1 MAQFLASVG
10 SPLAGAVPQNEEGR
24 AARHTLPP
32 SAVLQLLD
40 ARIESVVKQLP
51 PTPAP
56 DSDDVSTAS
65 EEDIDYMQP
74 DIVRSLD
81 AYAQAMAQYSR
92 TSLVLSHLERFEPVL
107 GAVGQIHEALD
118 SGDVS
123 HLAKTLEHAAES
135 LYTVGLRVD
144 WRRAETRAVA
154 PEADL
159 QASESGSALLQSL
172 STYVQDV
179 CLQFRSRIKGMW
191 PHVLRVETDA
201 ASKHMTLAVNSGALA
216 FLWHDAIMVDEAHAR
231 ADELSDELLRTV
243 FRPILEGTHATWQ
256 VEQTAHGVLQITR
269 ADGASEPTEVLT
281 QVLAFLQTALFTPSA
296 DESADAALSPSLQ
309 TAVSRRMIPPVLALA
324 KSVLAHGQGP
334 VVPSL
339 SECEQA
345 SATRRQRAQALH
357 AFLAETGYVGPA
369 RASYAS
375 SDVAWAHPEP
385 LSDLDTWAE
394 RLDGA
399 AYADILGGA
408 LDETRKLVLWSDDA
422 SWAPVRVETKVELPQ
437 EAPPPPEPQPAP
449 AAMPAEVPRQPSG
462 SAPKAPSSA
471 HHRET
476 APPTRA
482 RAAPEATTA
491 AASPPLSKKPK
502 KPTLGGV
509 KKLGAKSLP
518 KGAEG
523 GEPAAP
529 SAPAPAVR
537 AAAPLSTAPA
547 PAAPVSAPRA
557 TAPPAA
563 SVAAKPAAVP
573 AAAEP
578 DTSAGAWDWGD
589 ESREQDDPWDWDDD
603 TKEPEAGLDRKE
615 QPETEA
621 HAPPQPDDQQ
631 PGAEGW
637 DKHPEAPEAA
647 DPWDQPEA
655 DPWDIQEAGDT
666 AVQEHAVPQEGE
678 FGSWDVQ
685 EHRHPVE
692 TVQQAGAP
700 QDTEFDSWDV
710 QEHEGAKTVPEPSA
724 PQEREFDSW
733 HVQEPDAAGEVAEH
747 AAPHEHGFDSW
758 DVHEPEQPAHNV
770 PEPSAPQDH
779 EFDSWGAQESGGVE
793 TVPEQGAPEE
803 PAFDSWDVREPEQ
816 PVHKV
821 PEPSAPQDHEFDSWG
836 AQESGGGETVPEQG
850 APEESAFDSW
860 DVQEPGHPAKVPEHG
875 APEEAALDSWDVQEP
890 AGPARAAPEPTDPQ
904 EAGFDQ
910 WNVEEAQKP
919 PTDVQ
924 AGEEWQTWET
934 DEGAWDAG
942 AYDAPGAAKPQ
953 EEQPATDP
961 WGAEAPE
968 ATGTEHAERPGEV
981 PWDMEAAEEP
991 SGLAAEPSVEHQE
1004 TAIPFDAEQQEGESP
1019 WNLENPETAYTGAEP
1034 RQDFDQGAE
1043 PWEGQH
1049 HEAPGAEATE
1059 PMAESEPATEPWDAE
1074 APTSVDLPAP
1084 EPAPAPEPLPDTQGP
1099 AADDAGDED
1108 AWGWG
1113 DQEASEIGPEAD
1125 PEVPAEQQ
1133 EPSETEALNA
1143 PLPGP
1148 EQQGVAA
1155 HTTWDMGEW
1164 EEPSTD
1170 PAHPS
1175 EPQTAPTDAWDLG
1188 APEMTGPETFEGQA
1202 QAGGVDDWDT
1212 GIPAAPS
1219 EQGPPQEGPPAASGQ
1234 EQAEEGWPLEDP
1246 EEPGTLDA
1254 PPAQDQPHVSD
1265 AWESRAPV
1273 PAAPE
1278 APPASAQ
1285 DDTEAWGDEWEP
1297 SGAEPGQHQEDD
1309 FEAWDWGEPETTD
1322 AGAAPAESGQPDS
1335 AWGLDSEAQEPSD
1348 AGHVADESPA
1358 ASAHGAVP
1366 EEPGVQPA
1374 VTPVPSRAETAAVQ
1388 PGPGPAA
1395 PAAPASE
1402 QPEQEAWDWG
1412 EPETPGPGEDD
1423 PWDWDEPESPGQ
1435 ARSGGKDADPWGW
1448 EEPGADEPDAGADD
1462 AWGWGEPEQPDS
1474 AAAAAA
1480 DAAEQPPEDAWDWGE
1495 TGDVQNEDSPQDT
1508 LAVEAELSGPSGT
1521 ARAAVPA
1528 APAAPAASA
1537 SHHAPATRTESYA
1550 VSERCMRF
1558 VSLLQQLWDAR
1569 QANARSPESKVAAS
1583 MQQAFGNG
1591 ITEGVRLFCTLMP
1604 TVHAAALEH
1613 VPALCML
1620 FANDCSHVASV
1631 LERWA
1636 GTAEPPLQR
1645 QLHDV
1650 EKLVSALGSRWF
1662 EAQLARQASALRECL
1677 DSADGF
1683 TRTDDDARY
1692 AACERAVAQ
1701 VTHIVQH
1708 LVHVWKDVLLPQVL
1722 RTTLGTL
1729 VDSVFQRM
1737 LQMIKDL
1744 EDISEPESVR
1754 LAALTR
1760 TLLEAMLA
1768 QFAQILGQPAQEDAA
1783 MRVAGTAVPSWFKFA
1798 YLPEILTGSLAD
1810 VEFLLF
1816 DPEGGGALVD
1826 YTKREMSA
1834 LIRAL
1839 FADTPHRRRLLERV
1853 QRAALAA

>member
-1 MAQFLASVG
+1 MASREETDVAQFLASVG
-10 SPLAGAVPQNEEGR
+10 SPLAGAVPQNGEGR

-74 DIVRSLD
+74 EIVRSLD

-123 HLAKTLEHAAES
+123 HLAKTLEHAAE
-135 LYTVGLRVD
+135 LLNTVGLRVD

-159 QASESGSALLQSL
+159 QASEPGSALLQSL

-179 CLQFRSRIKGMW
+179 CSQFRSRIKGMW
-191 PHVLRVETDA
+191 PHVLRVEADA
-201 ASKHMTLAVNSGALA
+201 ASKHMTLVVNRGALA

-243 FRPILEGTHATWQ
+243 FRPILEGIHATWQ
-256 VEQTAHGVLQITR
+256 VEQTAHGVLQVTR

-281 QVLAFLQTALFTPSA
+281 QVLAFLQSALFTPSA
-296 DESADAALSPSLQ
+296 DESADAALAPSLQ
-309 TAVSRRMIPPVLALA
+309 TAVSRRMIPPVVALA

-339 SECEQA
+339 SDCEQA

-399 AYADILGGA
+399 TYADILGGA

-449 AAMPAEVPRQPSG
+449 AAMPAEVPRQSSG
-462 SAPKAPSSA
+462 SAPKSPSPA
-471 HHRET
+471 HHRDT
-476 APPTRA
+476 VPPTRA

-491 AASPPLSKKPK
+491 AAEPPLSKKPK

-523 GEPAAP
+523 EPAAP
-529 SAPAPAVR
+529 SALPPAVR
-537 AAAPLSTAPA
+537 TAVPLSTAPA
-547 PAAPVSAPRA
+547 PAAPAPAAPVPAPRA
-557 TAPPAA
+557 AAPPAV

-573 AAAEP
+573 PAAEP

-589 ESREQDDPWDWDDD
+589 EEREQEDPWDWDDD
-603 TKEPEAGLDRKE
+603 TKEPEAGLDRSE

-621 HAPPQPDDQQ
+621 HAPPRSDDQQ

-637 DKHPEAPEAA
+637 DKHPEVPEAA
-647 DPWDQPEA
+647 DPWDQPET
-655 DPWDIQEAGDT
+655 DPWDTQEAGDT

-678 FGSWDVQ
+678 FDSWDVQ

-710 QEHEGAKTVPEPSA
+710 QEHGGAKTVPEPSA
-724 PQEREFDSW
+724 LQEREFDSW
-733 HVQEPDAAGEVAEH
+733 D
-747 AAPHEHGFDSW
+747 
-758 DVHEPEQPAHNV
+758 
-770 PEPSAPQDH
+770 
-779 EFDSWGAQESGGVE
+779 AQESGGE

-821 PEPSAPQDHEFDSWG
+821 PEPSAPQDHDFDSWD
-836 AQESGGGETVPEQG
+836 AQESGGVETVPEQGAPGEPAFDSWDAQEPGGVETVPEQG
-850 APEESAFDSW
+850 APEEPAFDSW
-860 DVQEPGHPAKVPEHG
+860 DVREPEQPVHQAPEPS

-890 AGPARAAPEPTDPQ
+890 VGPAGAAP
-904 EAGFDQ
+904 EAGFDH

-919 PTDVQ
+919 SADVQ

-942 AYDAPGAAKPQ
+942 AYDAPRAAEPQ
-953 EEQPATDP
+953 EGQPATDP

-968 ATGTEHAERPGEV
+968 ATGTEHAERPGED

-1004 TAIPFDAEQQEGESP
+1004 TAIPFDAEQQEGEAP
-1019 WNLENPETAYTGAEP
+1019 WNLEDPETAYTGAEP
-1034 RQDFDQGAE
+1034 RQDFYQGAE

-1059 PMAESEPATEPWDAE
+1059 PMAEAEPATEPWGAE
-1074 APTSVDLPAP
+1074 APRSVVEPAP
-1084 EPAPAPEPLPDTQGP
+1084 EPAPAQEPLPDTQGP

-1113 DQEASEIGPEAD
+1113 DQEASETGPEAD
-1125 PEVPAEQQ
+1125 PEAPAEQQ
-1133 EPSETEALNA
+1133 EPSETEALNV
-1143 PLPGP
+1143 PHPGP

-1164 EEPSTD
+1164 AEPSTD
-1170 PAHPS
+1170 AAHPS
-1175 EPQTAPTDAWDLG
+1175 EPQTAPTDAWDLA
-1188 APEMTGPETFEGQA
+1188 APEVTGPETYEGQA
-1202 QAGGVDDWDT
+1202 QAGSVGDWDT

-1234 EQAEEGWPLEDP
+1234 EPAEEGWPLEDP

-1254 PPAQDQPHVSD
+1254 PPAQDQPHISD

-1285 DDTEAWGDEWEP
+1285 DDTEARGDEWEP
-1297 SGAEPGQHQEDD
+1297 SAAEPGQHQEDD

-1335 AWGLDSEAQEPSD
+1335 ASGLDSEAQEPGG
-1348 AGHVADESPA
+1348 AGHVADESLA
-1358 ASAHGAVP
+1358 ASARGAVP
-1366 EEPGVQPA
+1366 EEPSVQPA
-1374 VTPVPSRAETAAVQ
+1374 VPPVPSRAEAAAVQ

-1412 EPETPGPGEDD
+1412 EPETAAPAEDD

-1448 EEPGADEPDAGADD
+1448 EEPAADEPDAGADD

-1521 ARAAVPA
+1521 ARAAPA
-1528 APAAPAASA
+1528 AQAAQAAQAAPAASA
-1537 SHHAPATRTESYA
+1537 SHHAPPTRTESYA
-1550 VSERCMRF
+1550 VSQRCMRF

-1569 QANARSPESKVAAS
+1569 QANARFSESKVAAS

-1645 QLHDV
+1645 QLQDV
-1650 EKLVSALGSRWF
+1650 EKLVSVLGSRWF

-1701 VTHIVQH
+1701 VSHIVQH